1 MNAAF
6 DPVSLEIM
14 WSRLINI
21 AEECWITIWRTAFSL
36 IIGEAQDFGCELFDP
51 DAESIAH
58 SPRSMPVFNLTLPLA
73 VRHLLAAFPRG
84 TLGPGDV
91 LVTNDPW
98 ICAGHL
104 YDLAVVTPVFRRGTL
119 AGLVGSIGHCS
130 DIGGTRDSMSAREI
144 YEEGLQIP
152 PLRLYR
158 RGELNRDLVEMI
170 RANVRLGEMVLGDIQ
185 AQVSSNQV
193 GADRLVAFMDEYG
206 LDSLTPLAHV
216 VQERAERAMREA
228 IRALPEGTYR
238 SEVTF
243 DGLGEPLTLRC
254 AVAVSGDELTVDW
267 AGAPPQ
273 LPRGGINCTYHYTAA
288 HTTYALKSILTPEIP
303 SNAGC
308 FRPLRVEVPE
318 GTVLNCRRPASV
330 NQRTQ
335 TGWYCGPA
343 VFRALAPIL
352 PDRVQAFTG
361 LPMGMGAY
369 GVDPQG
375 RTFND
380 HLFQG
385 GGQGASGHGD
395 GQSALLYPTSAGNVS
410 VEMFES
416 RTPLVVEC
424 KELVPDSGGPGRHRG
439 GLGQRVRIR
448 KLADDGLPAFVDLHP
463 HGMLVAPPGLFGG
476 RAGAR
481 ARAYVTDGKLV
492 LESGATISLAEL
504 RHPGQ
509 HATIEIAGGSG
520 YGDPLERPLERVQAD
535 LDEGYITPEGAA
547 EYGVTVGPE
556 GEATR
561 QGAPPRSR
569 RGSGQGRAL
578 RRRPAPKGPRVRR
591 AGDRMASDGRGEG

>member
-1 MNAAF
+1 VSAAF
-6 DPVSLEIM
+6 DPVSLGIM

-51 DAESIAH
+51 DAHSIAH

-73 VRHLLAAFPRG
+73 VRRLLTVFPRD
-84 TLGPGDV
+84 TLRPGDV

-104 YDLAVVTPVFRRGTL
+104 FDLAAVTPVFRRGAL
-119 AGLVGSIGHCS
+119 VGLVGSIAHCS

-152 PLRLYR
+152 PLKLYR
-158 RGELNRDLVEMI
+158 GGALNEDLAAMI

-193 GADRLVAFMDEYG
+193 GADRLVAFMDEYD
-206 LDSLTPLAHV
+206 LASMTPLAHV
-216 VQERAERAMREA
+216 VQDRAERAMREA

-238 SEVTF
+238 SEVEF
-243 DGLGEPLTLRC
+243 DGLGAPLTLPC
-254 AVAVSGDELTVDW
+254 AVTIHGDEMTVDW
-267 AGAPPQ
+267 TGAPPQ

-288 HTTYALKSILTPEIP
+288 HTTYVLKSILTPEIP

-308 FRPLRVEVPE
+308 FRPLHVTAPE
-318 GTVLNCRRPASV
+318 GSVLSCRHPASV

-343 VFRALAPIL
+343 VFKALAPVL

-369 GVDPQG
+369 GIDADG
-375 RTFND
+375 RVFND

-385 GGQGASGHGD
+385 GGQGAGAHGD
-395 GQSALLYPTSAGNVS
+395 GVSALLYPTSAGNVS

-424 KELVPDSGGPGRHRG
+424 KEFRPDSGGAGRHRG
-439 GLGQRVRIR
+439 GLGQRVRVR
-448 KLADDGLPAFVDLHP
+448 KLRDDGRPALVDLHP
-463 HGMLVAPPGLFGG
+463 TGMLTAPSGLFGG
-476 RAGAR
+476 AAGAR
-481 ARAYVTDGKLV
+481 AGAYVAAGDKI
-492 LESGATISLAEL
+492 LEGGGTVSLAEL
-504 RHPGQ
+504 RRPDQ
-509 HATIEIAGGSG
+509 RATIEIAGGSG
-520 YGDPLERPLERVQAD
+520 YGPPIDRPLERVQAD
-535 LDEGYITPEGAA
+535 LDEGYVTPEGAA
-547 EYGVTVGPE
+547 AYGVAVGPD
-556 GEATR
+556 
-561 QGAPPRSR
+561 
-569 RGSGQGRAL
+569 GRA
-578 RRRPAPKGPRVRR
+578 RRI
-591 AGDRMASDGRGEG
+591 

>member
-1 MNAAF
+1 MSVMF

-21 AEECWITIWRTAFSL
+21 AEECWITILRTAFSL

-51 DAESIAH
+51 DAQSIAH

-73 VRHLLAAFPRG
+73 ARRLLEVFPRQ
-84 TLGPGDV
+84 TLQDGDV

-104 YDLAVVTPVFRRGTL
+104 YDLAAVTPVFRRGGL
-119 AGLVGSIGHCS
+119 VGLVGSIGHCS

-152 PLRLYR
+152 PLKLYR
-158 RGELNRDLVEMI
+158 RGELNADVAAMI

-193 GADRLVAFMDEYG
+193 GADRLVAFMDEYR
-206 LDSLTPLAHV
+206 LESLTPLAHA
-216 VQERAERAMREA
+216 VQERAERAMLEA
-228 IRALPEGTYR
+228 IRTLPEGVYR

-243 DGLGEPLTLRC
+243 DGLGEPLTLPC
-254 AVAVSGDELTVDW
+254 AITVAGDKMTVDW
-267 AGAPPQ
+267 TGAPPQ
-273 LPRGGINCTYHYTAA
+273 APRGGINCTYHYTAA
-288 HTTYALKSILTPEIP
+288 HTTYVLKSILTPEIP

-308 FRPLRVEVPE
+308 FRPLHVRVPE
-318 GTVLNCRRPASV
+318 GTILNCRYPASV

-335 TGWYCGPA
+335 SGWYCGPA
-343 VFRALAPIL
+343 VFKALAPVL
-352 PDRVQAFTG
+352 PERVQAFTG

-369 GVDPQG
+369 GLDAQG
-375 RTFND
+375 RVFND

-385 GGQGASGHGD
+385 GGQGASAHGD

-410 VEMFES
+410 VEMFEN

-424 KELVPDSGGPGRHRG
+424 KELIPDSGGPGRHRG

-448 KLADDGLPAFVDLHP
+448 KLMDDGRPALVDLHP

-476 RAGAR
+476 LAGAR
-481 ARAYVTDGKLV
+481 ARAYVTDGEEI
-492 LESGATISLAEL
+492 LEGGAMVSLAEL
-504 RHPGQ
+504 RSPDQ
-509 HATIEIAGGSG
+509 RATIEIAGGSG
-520 YGDPLERPLERVQAD
+520 YGDPRERPLERVQAD

-547 EYGVTVGPE
+547 EYGVAVRPD
-556 GEATR
+556 
-561 QGAPPRSR
+561 
-569 RGSGQGRAL
+569 GRA
-578 RRRPAPKGPRVRR
+578 RR
-591 AGDRMASDGRGEG
+591 AS

>member
-1 MNAAF
+1 MNGRF

-51 DAESIAH
+51 NAESIAH

-73 VRHLLAAFPRG
+73 VRHLLAAFPRD
-84 TLGPGDV
+84 TLQPGDV

-104 YDLAVVTPVFRRGTL
+104 YDLAAVTPVFRGGEL
-119 AGLVGSIGHCS
+119 VGLVGSIAHCS
-130 DIGGTRDSMSAREI
+130 DIGGTRDSMSAREV
-144 YEEGLQIP
+144 YDEGIQIP
-152 PLRLYR
+152 PLKLYR
-158 RGELNRDLVEMI
+158 RGEVNRDLVEVI
-170 RANVRLGEMVLGDIQ
+170 RANVRMGEMVLGDIQ

-228 IRALPEGTYR
+228 IRALPEGVYR

-243 DGLGEPLTLRC
+243 DGLGEPLTLPC
-254 AVAVSGDELTVDW
+254 AITVRGDEMTVDW
-267 AGAPPQ
+267 TGAPSQ

-308 FRPLRVEVPE
+308 FRPLHVTAPE
-318 GTVLNCRRPASV
+318 GTILNCRHPASV

-343 VFRALAPIL
+343 VFKALAPVL
-352 PDRVQAFTG
+352 PGRVQAFTG

-369 GVDPQG
+369 GVDAG
-375 RTFND
+375 GHVYND

-385 GGQGASGHGD
+385 GGQGASAHGD
-395 GQSALLYPTSAGNVS
+395 GQSSLLYPTSAANVS

-424 KELVPDSGGPGRHRG
+424 KELIPDSGGPGRHRG

-448 KLADDGLPAFVDLHP
+448 KLVDDGFPALLDLHP
-463 HGMLVAPPGLFGG
+463 IGMLVAPPGLDGG
-476 RAGAR
+476 DAGGR

-492 LESGATISLAEL
+492 MEGGATISLAEL

-509 HATIEIAGGSG
+509 RATIEIAGGSG
-520 YGDPLERPLERVQAD
+520 YGNPSERPLERVQAD
-535 LDEGYITPEGAA
+535 LDEGYVSPEGAA
-547 EYGVTVGPE
+547 AYDVSVEPDG
-556 GEATR
+556 
-561 QGAPPRSR
+561 
-569 RGSGQGRAL
+569 
-578 RRRPAPKGPRVRR
+578 RVRR
-591 AGDRMASDGRGEG
+591 A

>member
-1 MNAAF
+1 MNEPY

-73 VRHLLAAFPRG
+73 VRHLLAAFPRH
-84 TLGPGDV
+84 TLEPGDV

-104 YDLAVVTPVFRRGTL
+104 FDLAAVTPVFRRGAL
-119 AGLVGSIGHCS
+119 VGLVGSIAHCS
-130 DIGGTRDSMSAREI
+130 DVGGTRDSMSAREI

-152 PLRLYR
+152 PLKLYR
-158 RGELNRDLVEMI
+158 AGELNRDLVALI
-170 RANVRLGEMVLGDIQ
+170 QANVRRGDMVLGDIQ

-206 LDSLTPLAHV
+206 LDSLTPLARV
-216 VQERAERAMREA
+216 VQERAERAMRDA
-228 IRALPEGTYR
+228 IRALPPGVYR
-238 SEVTF
+238 SEVAF
-243 DGLGEPLTLRC
+243 DGLGDPLTLPC
-254 AVAVSGDELTVDW
+254 AVTVAGDEMTVDW
-267 AGAPPQ
+267 TGAPPQ
-273 LPRGGINCTYHYTAA
+273 VSRGGINCTYHYTAA
-288 HTTYALKSILTPEIP
+288 HTTYVLKSILTPDVP

-308 FRPLRVEVPE
+308 FRPLHVHAPE
-318 GTVLNCRRPASV
+318 GSVLNCRYPASV

-343 VFRALAPIL
+343 VFKALAPIL
-352 PDRVQAFTG
+352 PHRVQAFTG

-369 GVDPQG
+369 GLDSEG
-375 RTFND
+375 RVYND

-385 GGQGASGHGD
+385 GGQGAGADGD
-395 GQSALLYPTSAGNVS
+395 GKSALLYPTSAANVS

-424 KELVPDSGGPGRHRG
+424 KALIPDSGGAGRRRG

-448 KLADDGLPAFVDLHP
+448 KLADDGAVALVDLHP
-463 HGMLVAPPGLFGG
+463 HGMLVAPPGLHGG
-476 RAGAR
+476 QAGAR
-481 ARAYVTDGKLV
+481 ARAYVRDGASV
-492 LESGATISLAEL
+492 LEGGGMVSLAEL

-509 HATIEIAGGSG
+509 RATIEIAGGSG
-520 YGDPLERPLERVQAD
+520 YGPPQERSLDEVQAD
-535 LDEGYITPEGAA
+535 LDEGYVTPEGAA
-547 EYGVTVGPE
+547 AYGVVVG
-556 GEATR
+556 AD
-561 QGAPPRSR
+561 GA
-569 RGSGQGRAL
+569 A
-578 RRRPAPKGPRVRR
+578 RRP
-591 AGDRMASDGRGEG
+591 

>member
-1 MNAAF
+1 MF

-21 AEECWITIWRTAFSL
+21 SEECWITILRTAFSL

-51 DAESIAH
+51 DGQSIAH

-73 VRHLLAAFPRG
+73 VRRLLDVFPRP
-84 TLGPGDV
+84 TLEPGDV

-104 YDLAVVTPVFRRGTL
+104 YDLAVVTPVFRRGEL
-119 AGLVGSIGHCS
+119 VGLVGSIGHCS

-152 PLRLYR
+152 PLKLYR
-158 RGELNRDLVEMI
+158 RGELNADVAAMI

-206 LDSLTPLAHV
+206 LASLTPLAHV
-216 VQERAERAMREA
+216 VQQRAEQAMREA
-228 IRALPEGTYR
+228 IRALPEGIYR
-238 SEVTF
+238 SEVAF
-243 DGLGEPLTLRC
+243 DGLGEPLTLCC
-254 AVAVSGDELTVDW
+254 AITVAGDEMTVDW
-267 AGAPPQ
+267 AGAPAQ

-288 HTTYALKSILTPEIP
+288 HTTYVLKSILTPEIP

-308 FRPLRVEVPE
+308 FRPLHVKVPE
-318 GTVLNCRRPASV
+318 GTILNCRYPASV

-343 VFRALAPIL
+343 VFKALAPVL

-361 LPMGMGAY
+361 LPIGMGAY
-369 GVDPQG
+369 GLDAQDRV
-375 RTFND
+375 FND

-385 GGQGASGHGD
+385 GGQGASAHGD

-410 VEMFES
+410 VEMFET
-416 RTPLVVEC
+416 RAPLVVEC
-424 KELVPDSGGPGRHRG
+424 KEFIPDSGGPGRHRG

-448 KLADDGLPAFVDLHP
+448 KLADDGRSALVDLHP
-463 HGMLVAPPGLFGG
+463 HGRLVAPSGLFGG

-481 ARAYVTDGKLV
+481 ARAYVTDGEKILTDDAMV
-492 LESGATISLAEL
+492 SLAEL
-504 RHPGQ
+504 TVPGQ
-509 HATIEIAGGSG
+509 RATIEIAGGSG
-520 YGDPLERPLERVQAD
+520 YGDPRERPLERVQAD
-535 LDEGYITPEGAA
+535 LDEGYVTPEGAGA
-547 EYGVTVGPE
+547 YGVTAGSE
-556 GEATR
+556 GWGR
-561 QGAPPRSR
+561 RST
-569 RGSGQGRAL
+569 
-578 RRRPAPKGPRVRR
+578 P
-591 AGDRMASDGRGEG
+591 

>member
-1 MNAAF
+1 VSAAF
-6 DPVSLEIM
+6 DPVSLGIM

-51 DAESIAH
+51 DAHSIAH

-73 VRHLLAAFPRG
+73 VRRLLTVFPRD
-84 TLGPGDV
+84 TLRPGDV

-104 YDLAVVTPVFRRGTL
+104 YDLAAVTPVFRRGAL
-119 AGLVGSIGHCS
+119 VGLVGSIAHCS

-152 PLRLYR
+152 PLKLYR
-158 RGELNRDLVEMI
+158 GGALNEDLAAMI

-193 GADRLVAFMDEYG
+193 GADRLVAFMDEYD
-206 LDSLTPLAHV
+206 LASMTPLAHV

-238 SEVTF
+238 SEVEF
-243 DGLGEPLTLRC
+243 DGLGEPLTLPC
-254 AVAVSGDELTVDW
+254 AVTIHGDEMTVDW
-267 AGAPPQ
+267 TGAPPQ

-288 HTTYALKSILTPEIP
+288 HTTYVLKSILTPEIP

-308 FRPLRVEVPE
+308 FRPLHVTAPE
-318 GTVLNCRRPASV
+318 GSVLSCRHPASV

-343 VFRALAPIL
+343 VFKALAPVL
-352 PDRVQAFTG
+352 PDQVQAFTG

-369 GVDPQG
+369 GVDAGG
-375 RTFND
+375 RVFND

-385 GGQGASGHGD
+385 GGQGAGAHGD
-395 GQSALLYPTSAGNVS
+395 GVSALLYPTSAGNVS

-424 KELVPDSGGPGRHRG
+424 KEFRPDSGGAGRHRG
-439 GLGQRVRIR
+439 GLGQRVRVR
-448 KLADDGLPAFVDLHP
+448 KLSDDGRPALVDLHP
-463 HGMLVAPPGLFGG
+463 HGMLTAPSGLFGG
-476 RAGAR
+476 APGAR
-481 ARAYVTDGKLV
+481 ARAFVTDGDKV
-492 LESGATISLAEL
+492 VEGGGMVSLAEL
-504 RHPGQ
+504 CRPDQ
-509 HATIEIAGGSG
+509 RATIEIAGGSG
-520 YGDPLERPLERVQAD
+520 YGPPIERPLERVQAD
-535 LDEGYITPEGAA
+535 LDEGYVTSEGAA
-547 EYGVTVGPE
+547 AYGVGVGPD
-556 GEATR
+556 
-561 QGAPPRSR
+561 
-569 RGSGQGRAL
+569 GRAK
-578 RRRPAPKGPRVRR
+578 R
-591 AGDRMASDGRGEG
+591 S

>member
-1 MNAAF
+1 MNGRF

-51 DAESIAH
+51 NAESIAH

-73 VRHLLAAFPRG
+73 VRHLLAAFPRD
-84 TLGPGDV
+84 TLAPGDV

-104 YDLAVVTPVFRRGTL
+104 YDLAAITPVFRRGEL
-119 AGLVGSIGHCS
+119 VGLVGSIAHAS

-144 YEEGLQIP
+144 YEEGIQIP
-152 PLRLYR
+152 PLKLYR
-158 RGELNRDLVEMI
+158 RGELNRDLVDMI
-170 RANVRLGEMVLGDIQ
+170 RANVRRGDMVLGDIQ

-216 VQERAERAMREA
+216 VQERAEKAMREA
-228 IRALPEGTYR
+228 IRALPEGIYR

-243 DGLGEPLTLRC
+243 DGLGDPLTLPC
-254 AVAVSGDELTVDW
+254 AVAVHGDEMTVDW
-267 AGAPPQ
+267 TGAPFQ

-308 FRPLRVEVPE
+308 FRPLHVTVPE
-318 GTVLNCRRPASV
+318 GTILNCRHPASV

-343 VFRALAPIL
+343 VFKALAPIL

-369 GVDPQG
+369 GVDAEG
-375 RTFND
+375 RVFND

-385 GGQGASGHGD
+385 GGQGASAHGD
-395 GQSALLYPTSAGNVS
+395 GQSALLYPTSAANVS

-424 KELVPDSGGPGRHRG
+424 KELIPDSGGPGRYRG
-439 GLGQRVRIR
+439 GLGQRVRVR
-448 KLADDGLPAFVDLHP
+448 KLAADGLPALVDLHP
-463 HGMLVAPPGLFGG
+463 IGMLVGPPGLYGG
-476 RAGAR
+476 EAGGR
-481 ARAYVTDGKLV
+481 ARAYVADGKLV
-492 LESGATISLAEL
+492 LEGGATVSLAEL
-504 RHPGQ
+504 RHPDQ
-509 HATIEIAGGSG
+509 RATIEIAGGSG
-520 YGDPLERPLERVQAD
+520 YGDPRDRPLERVQAD
-535 LDEGYITPEGAA
+535 LDEGYITRERAA
-547 EYGVTVGPE
+547 EYRCKVGKA
-556 GEATR
+556 G
-561 QGAPPRSR
+561 
-569 RGSGQGRAL
+569 
-578 RRRPAPKGPRVRR
+578 RVRR
-591 AGDRMASDGRGEG
+591 SS

>member
-1 MNAAF
+1 MNAGL

-51 DAESIAH
+51 DAQSIAH

-73 VRHLLAAFPRG
+73 VRRLLTVFPRE
-84 TLGPGDV
+84 TLEPGDV

-104 YDLAVVTPVFRRGTL
+104 FDLAAVTPVFRRGDL
-119 AGLVGSIGHCS
+119 VGLVGSIGHCS

-152 PLRLYR
+152 PLKLYR
-158 RGELNRDLVEMI
+158 RGILNADLVAMI
-170 RANVRLGEMVLGDIQ
+170 QTNVRRGEMVIGDIQ

-193 GADRLVAFMDEYG
+193 GADRLVAFMDEYR
-206 LDSLTPLAHV
+206 LSSLTPLAHV

-243 DGLGEPLTLRC
+243 DGLGEPLILPC
-254 AVAVSGDELTVDW
+254 AVTVAGAEMTVDW
-267 AGAPPQ
+267 TGAPPQ
-273 LPRGGINCTYHYTAA
+273 VSRGGINCTYHYTAA
-288 HTTYALKSILTPEIP
+288 HTTYVLKSILTPEIP

-308 FRPLRVEVPE
+308 FRPLHVTVPE
-318 GTVLNCRRPASV
+318 GTILNCQYPASV

-343 VFRALAPIL
+343 VFKALAGLL

-369 GVDPQG
+369 GRDPAG
-375 RTFND
+375 RVYND

-385 GGQGASGHGD
+385 GGQGASAHGD
-395 GQSALLYPTSAGNVS
+395 GVSALLYPTSAGNVS

-416 RTPLVVEC
+416 RTPLLVEG
-424 KELVPDSGGPGRHRG
+424 KELLPDSGGPGRHRG
-439 GLGQRVRIR
+439 GLGQRVRVR
-448 KLADDGLPAFVDLHP
+448 KLADDGIPALVDLHP
-463 HGMLVAPPGLFGG
+463 HGMLTAPAGLDGG
-476 RAGAR
+476 LSGAR
-481 ARAYVTDGKLV
+481 ARAYVTDGQEV
-492 LESGATISLAEL
+492 LEGGATVSLAEL
-504 RHPGQ
+504 RHPAQ
-509 HATIEIAGGSG
+509 SATIEIAGGSG
-520 YGDPLERPLERVQAD
+520 YGAPVERPLERVQAD
-535 LDEGYITPEGAA
+535 LDEGYVTPAGAA
-547 EYGVTVGPE
+547 PYGVEVGPD
-556 GEATR
+556 
-561 QGAPPRSR
+561 
-569 RGSGQGRAL
+569 GRA
-578 RRRPAPKGPRVRR
+578 RRT
-591 AGDRMASDGRGEG
+591 

>member
-1 MNAAF
+1 MSGLF

-21 AEECWITIWRTAFSL
+21 SEECWITIWRTAFSL

-51 DAESIAH
+51 NAESIAH

-73 VRHLLAAFPRG
+73 VRHLLAAFPRD
-84 TLGPGDV
+84 TLEPGDV

-104 YDLAVVTPVFRRGTL
+104 YDLAAVTPVFRRGDL
-119 AGLVGSIGHCS
+119 VGLVGSIAHCS

-152 PLRLYR
+152 PLKLYR
-158 RGELNRDLVEMI
+158 RGELNRDLVDLI
-170 RANVRLGEMVLGDIQ
+170 RINVRRGEMVLGDIQ

-216 VQERAERAMREA
+216 VQTRAEQAMREA
-228 IRALPEGTYR
+228 IRALPEGVYR
-238 SEVTF
+238 SEVSF
-243 DGLGEPLTLRC
+243 DGLGEPLTLPC
-254 AVAVSGDELTVDW
+254 SVTVHGDEMTVDW
-267 AGAPPQ
+267 TGAPPQ

-288 HTTYALKSILTPEIP
+288 HTTYVLKSILTPEIP

-308 FRPLRVEVPE
+308 FRPLHVTVPE

-335 TGWYCGPA
+335 TGWYCGPG
-343 VFRALAPIL
+343 VFKALAPIL
-352 PDRVQAFTG
+352 ADRVQAFTG

-369 GVDPQG
+369 GLDADG
-375 RTFND
+375 RVYND

-385 GGQGASGHGD
+385 GGQGASAHGD
-395 GQSALLYPTSAGNVS
+395 GQSALLYPTSAANVS
-410 VEMFES
+410 VEMFEN

-424 KELVPDSGGPGRHRG
+424 KELIADSGGAGRHRG

-448 KLADDGLPAFVDLHP
+448 KLADDGRTALVDLHP
-463 HGMLVAPPGLFGG
+463 TGMLVAPPGLFGG
-476 RAGAR
+476 MPGAL
-481 ARAYVTDGKLV
+481 ARAYIEDGAEIV
-492 LESGATISLAEL
+492 EGGATVSLAEL
-504 RHPGQ
+504 RDRGQ
-509 HATIEIAGGSG
+509 RATIEIAGGSG
-520 YGDPLERPLERVQAD
+520 YGDPRERPLERVQAD
-535 LDEGYITPEGAA
+535 LDEGYISPEGANA
-547 EYGVTVGPE
+547 YDVKVGHD
-556 GEATR
+556 G
-561 QGAPPRSR
+561 
-569 RGSGQGRAL
+569 
-578 RRRPAPKGPRVRR
+578 RVRR
-591 AGDRMASDGRGEG
+591 L